1 MSDHGRI
8 LPGDDLDAHALEA
21 HRRCCTTGCTPSVLC
36 AGGRELLAAATRT
49 ATRTL
54 TARTVARPRVLA

>member
-1 MSDHGRI
+1 VSDYNRV

-36 AGGRELLAAATRT
+36 SGGRELLAAATRT

-54 TARTVARPRVLA
+54 VSSTVARPRVLA